1 MSGGVAQNIKANKLI
16 AELKDLNNLFIP
28 PGPGDESISIGA
40 AFLEYISRTN
50 KVKSLEQIS
59 GYLGPSFSEEYINKV
74 IKDKLSKEFTCTKA
88 NNKDCAKILAKGEVI
103 ARFSNDKMEFGARLK
118 EIRISLNCSQKELS
132 EQTGLN
138 LRTIQRIE
146 NNEVKPSLYSLKVIG
161 EASNTDLSDFIKTS
175 EAKPYEFN
183 VNLKITDMNQFLND
197 LKALVKTHWKTIFI
211 IILVIYLFTS
221 YTDIKSGIM
230 DAWSGK

>member
-1 MSGGVAQNIKANKLI
+1 
-16 AELKDLNNLFIP
+16 
-28 PGPGDESISIGA
+28 
-40 AFLEYISRTN
+40 
-50 KVKSLEQIS
+50 
-59 GYLGPSFSEEYINKV
+59 
-74 IKDKLSKEFTCTKA
+74 
-88 NNKDCAKILAKGEVI
+88 
-103 ARFSNDKMEFGARLK
+103 MEFGARLK
-118 EIRISLNCSQKELS
+118 DIRTSLNCSQKKLS

-161 EASNTDLSDFIKTS
+161 EALNTDLSDFVKTS

-183 VNLKITDMNQFLND
+183 LNLKITDMNQFLND
-197 LKALVKTHWKTIFI
+197 LKALVKTHWKTIFV

>member
-1 MSGGVAQNIKANKLI
+1 
-16 AELKDLNNLFIP
+16 
-28 PGPGDESISIGA
+28 
-40 AFLEYISRTN
+40 
-50 KVKSLEQIS
+50 
-59 GYLGPSFSEEYINKV
+59 
-74 IKDKLSKEFTCTKA
+74 
-88 NNKDCAKILAKGEVI
+88 
-103 ARFSNDKMEFGARLK
+103 MEFGERLK
-118 EIRISLNCSQKELS
+118 EIRTSLNISQKELS
-132 EQTGLN
+132 EKTGLT

-146 NNEVKPSLYSLKVIG
+146 NNGVKPSLYSLKVIG
-161 EASNTDLSDFIKTS
+161 EVLKTDLSDFVKTS

-211 IILVIYLFTS
+211 IVLVIYLFTS

>member
-1 MSGGVAQNIKANKLI
+1 MVS
-16 AELKDLNNLFIP
+16 
-28 PGPGDESISIGA
+28 
-40 AFLEYISRTN
+40 
-50 KVKSLEQIS
+50 
-59 GYLGPSFSEEYINKV
+59 
-74 IKDKLSKEFTCTKA
+74 IKDFRIKQGLTQQQ
-88 NNKDCAKILAKGEVI
+88 LADEAGV
-103 ARFSNDKMEFGARLK
+103 
-118 EIRISLNCSQKELS
+118 
-132 EQTGLN
+132 T

-161 EASNTDLSDFIKTS
+161 EVLKTDLSEFVKTS
-175 EAKPYEFN
+175 ETKPYEFN

-197 LKALVKTHWKTIFI
+197 LKALVKTHWKTIFV

>member
-1 MSGGVAQNIKANKLI
+1 
-16 AELKDLNNLFIP
+16 
-28 PGPGDESISIGA
+28 
-40 AFLEYISRTN
+40 
-50 KVKSLEQIS
+50 
-59 GYLGPSFSEEYINKV
+59 
-74 IKDKLSKEFTCTKA
+74 
-88 NNKDCAKILAKGEVI
+88 
-103 ARFSNDKMEFGARLK
+103 MEFGARLK
-118 EIRISLNCSQKELS
+118 EIRTSLNCSQKELS

-161 EASNTDLSDFIKTS
+161 EALNTDLSDFIKTS

-197 LKALVKTHWKTIFI
+197 LKALVKTHWKTIFV

>member
-1 MSGGVAQNIKANKLI
+1 MTPICHS
-16 AELKDLNNLFIP
+16 FIHLLV
-28 PGPGDESISIGA
+28 S
-40 AFLEYISRTN
+40 
-50 KVKSLEQIS
+50 
-59 GYLGPSFSEEYINKV
+59 YLQ
-74 IKDKLSKEFTCTKA
+74 
-88 NNKDCAKILAKGEVI
+88 
-103 ARFSNDKMEFGARLK
+103 MEFGARLK
-118 EIRISLNCSQKELS
+118 EIRTSLNCSQKELS

-161 EASNTDLSDFIKTS
+161 EALNTDLSDFIKTS

-183 VNLKITDMNQFLND
+183 LNLKITDMNQFLND
-197 LKALVKTHWKTIFI
+197 LKALVKTHWKTIFV

>member
-1 MSGGVAQNIKANKLI
+1 MTPICQLI
-16 AELKDLNNLFIP
+16 IHLHV
-28 PGPGDESISIGA
+28 S
-40 AFLEYISRTN
+40 
-50 KVKSLEQIS
+50 
-59 GYLGPSFSEEYINKV
+59 YLQ
-74 IKDKLSKEFTCTKA
+74 
-88 NNKDCAKILAKGEVI
+88 
-103 ARFSNDKMEFGARLK
+103 MEFGARLK
-118 EIRISLNCSQKELS
+118 EIRSSLNCSQKELS
-132 EQTGLN
+132 DQTGLT

-161 EASNTDLSDFIKTS
+161 EALNTDLSDFVKTS

-183 VNLKITDMNQFLND
+183 LNLKITDMNQFLND

-221 YTDIKSGIM
+221 YTDIKAGIM